1 VSQPAPPTVLDHL
14 VVVAPDLDAGSDV
27 VDGELGVRPAPGG
40 RHERMGT
47 HNLLLRTGESTYAEV
62 IAVDP
67 DADAPAQ
74 PRWFDLDHATDV
86 RLATWV
92 VRTADIDA
100 TTAAA
105 AESPGVILDMARGD
119 VTWRVTVPTDGTIPL
134 DGVGPHVIQWD
145 GDPAATRMPPSP
157 VRLISL
163 TIAHPDPQR
172 VRAQLASLDLVG
184 PVTVQQDFV
193 PHLIAAFETPAGPRV
208 MTGLGGDSLSIDR
221 ERQIAMD
228 LFNLTWTYLDMDAR
242 SSEHDGAMVQ
252 TAEAS
257 RWHWQH
263 VGTPTQFAIGEW
275 QCSRVHAV
283 LGDGERA
290 RAYAQRCL
298 EITRSE
304 RVEDFV
310 PASAHEALARAYAV
324 LGDMEAARE
333 QRNLAYR
340 IAVDLDNEDRD
351 VIEHDLGTLPIT

>member
-1 VSQPAPPTVLDHL
+1 MTTAIDHL
-14 VVVAPDLDAGSDV
+14 VVVAPDLEAGSDV
-27 VDGELGVRPAPGG
+27 IDGALGARPLPGG

-47 HNLLLRTGESTYAEV
+47 HNLLLRTGDSDYLEV
-62 IAVDP
+62 ISVDP
-67 DADAPAQ
+67 DADTPAQ
-74 PRWFDLDHATDV
+74 PRWFDLDRATDV

-92 VRTADIDA
+92 VRTADIDS
-100 TTAAA
+100 TAADA
-105 AESPGVILDMARGD
+105 AESLGDVLDMARGD
-119 VTWRVTVPTDGTIPL
+119 VTWRVTVPADGTIPL
-134 DGVGPHVIQWD
+134 DGVGPHVIAWD
-145 GDPAATRMPPSP
+145 GAPAATRMPPSP

-172 VRAQLASLDLVG
+172 VRAQLESLALVG
-184 PVTVQQDFV
+184 PVTVQQDLV
-193 PHLIAAFETPAGPRV
+193 PHLIAAFETPSGPRII
-208 MTGLGGDSLSIDR
+208 TGLGGDSLSIDR

-228 LFNLTWTYLDMDAR
+228 LFNLTWTYLDMDVRTA
-242 SSEHDGAMVQ
+242 EHDTAMAQ
-252 TAEAS
+252 TADAS

-283 LGDGERA
+283 LGNGDRA

-298 EITRSE
+298 EITQSE
-304 RVEDFV
+304 RVEEFV

-324 LGDMEAARE
+324 LGDMDAARE

>member
-1 VSQPAPPTVLDHL
+1 MTTTIDHL
-14 VVVAPDLDAGSDV
+14 VVVAPNLDAGADFI
-27 VDGELGVRPAPGG
+27 DNALGVRPAPGG

-47 HNLLLRTGESTYAEV
+47 HNLLMRTGDSNYLEV
-62 IAVDP
+62 IAIDP
-67 DADAPAQ
+67 AADIGGAPGR
-74 PRWFDLDHATDV
+74 PRWFDLDRASAP
-86 RLATWV
+86 RLASWV
-92 VRTADIDA
+92 LRSTDIDSA
-100 TTAAA
+100 VAAA
-105 AESPGVILDMARGD
+105 VESPGSILDMQREQL
-119 VTWRVTVPTDGTIPL
+119 TWRITVPDDGSIPL
-134 DGVGPHVIQWD
+134 DGVGPHIIAWD
-145 GDPAATRMPPSP
+145 ADAAALRMPPSGT
-157 VRLISL
+157 RLVSL
-163 TIAHPDPQR
+163 ALAHPDPDR
-172 VRAQLASLDLVG
+172 VRRQLDALGAVG
-184 PVTVQQDFV
+184 PIVVTADLT
-193 PHLIAAFETPAGPRV
+193 PHLIASFDTPVGPRII
-208 MTGLGGDSLSIDR
+208 TGLGGDSLAIDR

-242 SSEHDGAMVQ
+242 TSEHDQAMVQ

-283 LGDGERA
+283 LGDGDLA
-290 RAYAQRCL
+290 LAYAKRCL
-298 EITRSE
+298 DICESE

-310 PASAHEALARAYAV
+310 PASAHEAMSRAYAV